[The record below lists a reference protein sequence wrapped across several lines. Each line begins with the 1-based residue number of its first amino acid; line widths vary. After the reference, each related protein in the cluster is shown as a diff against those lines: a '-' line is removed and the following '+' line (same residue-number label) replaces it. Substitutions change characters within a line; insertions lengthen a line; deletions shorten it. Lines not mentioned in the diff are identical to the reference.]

1 MITNKDRE
9 NAVSMTKIWIRDSE
23 GNQLEDIAG
32 IIARIRAESAEQAR
46 KEAADRAVSWVNANL
61 RDKHEPIMSKKLE
74 EDELRAAIL
83 GDSAPVSTDSE
94 KLAIAVKALEEINHK
109 RDDQPDCNLSVDYL
123 DAWDISDRALKEIQ
137 G

>member
-32 IIARIRAESAEQAR
+32 IISRIRAESAEQAR
-46 KEAADRAVSWVNANL
+46 KEAD
-61 RDKHEPIMSKKLE
+61 
-74 EDELRAAIL
+74 
-83 GDSAPVSTDSE
+83 E